1 MSVLA
6 GAPCVV
12 CNAGV
17 MTAKVRDARG
27 NYVGQTYYVCSNR
40 NVHNDHKAT
49 GDPLK
54 SPWIL
59 ESDTEKVQ
67 AYLDRAAGNPPAK
80 KAKSTASAAPLSK
93 PTAAAAAINN
103 DHVLVAISAKVAN
116 MQSRLEHLISL
127 FEAKNST
134 AESTDEPDADE

>member
-1 MSVLA
+1 MSTLA

-17 MTAKVRDARG
+17 LTAKVGDARG
-27 NYVGQTYYVCSNR
+27 SFSGQTYYVCSNWQF
-40 NVHNDHKAT
+40 HNQHKEK

-59 ESDTEKVQ
+59 ETDTEKVQ

-80 KAKSTASAAPLSK
+80 KAKPAAATVTTPVRAPASAAIDP
-93 PTAAAAAINN
+93 N
-103 DHVLVAISAKVAN
+103 HVVIAISAKVAH
-116 MQSRLEHLISL
+116 MQTRLDHLISL
-127 FEAKNST
+127 FEAKF
-134 AESTDEPDADE
+134 STDPPEDNDAEQ

>member
-6 GAPCVV
+6 GTPCVV

-17 MTAKVRDARG
+17 MTAKVGDARG
-27 NYVGQTYYVCSNR
+27 NYVGQTYYVCSNWQF
-40 NVHNDHKAT
+40 HNDHKAK

-80 KAKSTASAAPLSK
+80 KAKPAAPAAPLFK
-93 PTAAAAAINN
+93 PAAANVAAINN

-116 MQSRLEHLISL
+116 MQSRLEYLISL
-127 FEAKNST
+127 IEGKNST
-134 AESTDEPDADE
+134 EQVQDDADE